1 MGVEENRGS
10 GKKGAVRQKRR
21 GMPRKRRSPCL
32 YLDPMAN
39 AIQATEVDGS
49 PAVGRE
55 GRQAL
60 RGDDFVAGGQP
71 LDSG

>member
-1 MGVEENRGS
+1 
-10 GKKGAVRQKRR
+10 
-21 GMPRKRRSPCL
+21 MPRKRRSPCL